1 MAESEFDLITL
12 TEAIKLCEDIR
23 PAFSARDTCNEQME
37 NIYLLNPDGDLPDA
51 KHIKKTLSPDGRN
64 SLQGAVR
71 LLSAADPKWAV
82 PEDMNKL
89 LDGSSS
95 TVEKLAGGIFQ
106 AASRAQGKPR
116 HYDPILSGL
125 LYGEV
130 IVIPTCTK
138 DLVESA
144 PPQLKKRLEDIYTST
159 PLLFDTI
166 SPSGAFPVYDNMGLS
181 MFHSYRQMKI
191 RDIKQRWAK
200 ATSMLGDA
208 KDSDTKNVGE
218 YWDYEKH
225 FVWIEG
231 VESALIDADNEWGF
245 IPVSAGI
252 TEGSELFSKSGQ
264 YTRQPFLYTMWRSD
278 MWKRQNLSLTVMFS
292 QIFSVGANPQF
303 VYQRNGYNA
312 DGSEKTS
319 PLVDYSNVSGKIVID
334 QGETYQQLIKNVIDP
349 SLMTGLDV
357 AQQKGIESTIY
368 RQALGEPLGGNA
380 PFSMVAMLSQ
390 AGRLP
395 LIPYQRMISHVL
407 GDAMAKG
414 LRMLKIHGETISV
427 REGDSKAL
435 VEVDAKQLPDRI
447 DIECTLDIKMPQ
459 DEAANAQT
467 AMAVTAGDAPLMSL
481 ETAQKRYLNI
491 EQPEEELQ
499 KVWQER
505 AATVYYQQ
513 WLQQQIALSQQQAQ
527 PGQPGAQPGLPPGQ
541 LPPGQLPP
549 EMMGGQGGL
558 PQGMTPE
565 LLAQMQQGQM
575 PQGMPNPQSTGAQP
589 GIPGTPLPG
598 PLPPVGQQEVM

>member
-1 MAESEFDLITL
+1 MITL
-12 TEAIKLCEDIR
+12 SDAIKLCEDIR
-23 PAFSARDTCNEQME
+23 PAFSARNACNIQME
-37 NIYLLNPDGDLPDA
+37 NIYLLNPDETLPDQ

-64 SLQGAVR
+64 ALQGARR
-71 LLSAADPKWAV
+71 LLSAADPHWAV

-89 LDGSSS
+89 LDGKSSDM
-95 TVEKLAGGIFQ
+95 EKLAGGIFQ
-106 AASRAQGKPR
+106 AASRAQGTPR
-116 HYDPILSGL
+116 HYDAILSGL
-125 LYGEV
+125 LYGEC
-130 IVIPTCTK
+130 IVATTCTK
-138 DLVESA
+138 DLIDSA
-144 PPQLKKRLEDIYTST
+144 PPALKKRLEDIYAST

-166 SPSGAFPVYDNMGLS
+166 APSGAFPVYDNMGLS
-181 MFHSYRQMKI
+181 MFHSFRQMKI

-200 ATSMLGDA
+200 ATSMLGDDA

-264 YTRQPFLYTMWRSD
+264 YTRQPFLYTMWRSE

-292 QIFSVGANPQF
+292 RIFAIGSNTLNI
-303 VYQRNGYNA
+303 YKRNDPNKA
-312 DGSEKTS
+312 A
-319 PLVDYSNVSGKIVID
+319 PLVDYSGVDPVVVID
-334 QGETYQQLIKNVIDP
+334 QGEEYGPANKNVIDP
-349 SLMTGLDV
+349 SLMTGLEI
-357 AQQKGIESTIY
+357 AQQKGMESTIY

-414 LRMLKIHGETISV
+414 LRMLQKHGETIKV
-427 REGDSKAL
+427 RYKNGDTKAL
-435 VEVDAKQLPDRI
+435 VEVDAKQLPPGI

-459 DEAANAQT
+459 DDQANAQT
-467 AMAVTAGDAPLMSL
+467 ALAVTSGENPLMAV
-481 ETAQKRYLNI
+481 ETAQKRYINI
-491 EQPEEELQ
+491 EQPEEERQ
-499 KVWQER
+499 KIWQER
-505 AATVYYQQ
+505 AAAIYYMNYIQRQ
-513 WLQQQIALSQQQAQ
+513 MQQAQ
-527 PGQPGAQPGLPPGQ
+527 QQGQP
-541 LPPGQLPP
+541 
-549 EMMGGQGGL
+549 
-558 PQGMTPE
+558 
-565 LLAQMQQGQM
+565 QM
-575 PQGMPNPQSTGAQP
+575 PQGMPQGGQMPPEMMGQQLPPEGMPGGMPDPRSTGAQP

>member
-1 MAESEFDLITL
+1 MTTL
-12 TEAIKLCEDIR
+12 QEIIKLCEDIR
-23 PAFSARDTCNEQME
+23 PAFSTRDACNKAME
-37 NIYLLNPDGDLPDA
+37 DIYLLNPDADLPDE

-64 SLQGAVR
+64 SLNGAVR
-71 LLSAADPKWAV
+71 LLSAADPHWAV

-89 LDGSSS
+89 LDDSSS
-95 TVEKLAGGIFQ
+95 TIEKLAGGIFG

-125 LYGEV
+125 LYGEC
-130 IVIPTCTK
+130 IVVPTCTK
-138 DLVESA
+138 DLVDSA
-144 PPQLKKRLEDIYTST
+144 PPQLKKRLEDIYAST

-181 MFHSYRQMKI
+181 MFHSFREMKI
-191 RDIKQRWAK
+191 RDIKQRWKDAERL
-200 ATSMLGDA
+200 LGDAA
-208 KDSDTKNVGE
+208 KDSDVKNVGE

-225 FVWIEG
+225 YVWIEG
-231 VESALIDADNEWGF
+231 VDEPLIDADNQWGF
-245 IPVSAGI
+245 IPVAAGI
-252 TEGSELFSKSGQ
+252 SEGSDLFSKSGQ
-264 YTRQPFLYTMWRSD
+264 YTRQPFLYTLWRSE

-292 QIFSVGANPQF
+292 RIFAIGANPQNI
-303 VYQRNGYNA
+303 YKRNDPDKVA
-312 DGSEKTS
+312 
-319 PLVDYSNVSGKIVID
+319 PHVDYSNVDGTIVID
-334 QGETYQQLIKNVIDP
+334 NDEDYGSGNKNVIDP
-349 SLMTGLDV
+349 SLMTGLEI
-357 AQQKGIESTIY
+357 AQQKGVESTIY
-368 RQALGEPLGGNA
+368 RQTLGEPLGGTA
-380 PFSMVAMLSQ
+380 PFSMFAMVSQ
-390 AGRLP
+390 SGRLP

-427 REGDSKAL
+427 REGNTKSL
-435 VEVDAKQLPDRI
+435 VEVDASKLPDRI

-459 DEAANAQT
+459 DDQANAQT
-467 AMAVTAGDAPLMSL
+467 AVAVTSGDAPLMSL

-505 AATVYYQQ
+505 AAAVYYQQ

-527 PGQPGAQPGLPPGQ
+527 PGAQPGLS
-541 LPPGQLPP
+541 PGQLPP

-558 PQGMTPE
+558 PQGMPPE

-575 PQGMPNPQSTGAQP
+575 AQGMPNPQSTGAQP

-598 PLPPVGQQEVM
+598 PLPPVGEQGGLPNA